1 MGKNQW
7 GIVEMHIQ
15 NYFKYLKCIKMRFM
29 YLKLSSQ
36 IGTDKAIYFLE
47 HRLLVDCLR
56 ESNSNKAHFIR

>member
-7 GIVEMHIQ
+7 GIEMYIQ
-15 NYFKYLKCIKMRFM
+15 NYFKYLKCTKIWFM

-47 HRLLVDCLR
+47 HILLIDCLQ
-56 ESNSNKAHFIR
+56 ESDTNKAHFIR